1 MKENINLDEFVSDI
15 NKLYE
20 QSDCERDFKDILIHF
35 NEDVGRCFQLINRK
49 RSEEIEDVL
58 PSIFKWFCALYA
70 KYRNDKILVS
80 DILWNKFPGIC
91 PYCKKQTCNCGVA
104 KGVLDIKY
112 IKEAAASGKDNKPS
126 SINEWQEHFQKI
138 YPRGADSSFNINVN
152 RLAEELSELSEAY
165 RKSFIKKDIPCIEM
179 ELADVFSW
187 IMGIANL
194 INQLKINKKKSERG
208 EYLIGE
214 ILYHE
219 FHDGCPY
226 CKDLREKHN
235 SLLCC
240 CLIKEQ
246 KFRLISDYE
255 DVEDND
261 ENGNQ
266 EVAPI
271 LTP

>member
-1 MKENINLDEFVSDI
+1 MKNIDLDTFVSDI
-15 NKLYE
+15 NLLFE
-20 QSDCERDFKDILIHF
+20 QSNCERDFKDILIFF

-58 PSIFKWFCALYA
+58 PSIFRWFCFLYT

-91 PYCKKQTCNCGVA
+91 PYCKKQTCSCGVA
-104 KGVLDIKY
+104 KGVLDINHL
-112 IKEAAASGKDNKPS
+112 KETASNGRDRKPNT
-126 SINEWQEHFQKI
+126 INGWQEHFQKI

-194 INQLKINKKKSERG
+194 INQLKKNKKKSERG

-214 ILYHE
+214 IVYQKY
-219 FHDGCPY
+219 HDGCPD
-226 CKDLREKHN
+226 CKSLREKHGVP
-235 SLLCC
+235 SCLCS
-240 CLIKEQ
+240 IKEQ
-246 KFRLISDYE
+246 KFELISDYDDLE
-255 DVEDND
+255 EAISGN
-261 ENGNQ
+261 NQ
-266 EVAPI
+266 EVIPK